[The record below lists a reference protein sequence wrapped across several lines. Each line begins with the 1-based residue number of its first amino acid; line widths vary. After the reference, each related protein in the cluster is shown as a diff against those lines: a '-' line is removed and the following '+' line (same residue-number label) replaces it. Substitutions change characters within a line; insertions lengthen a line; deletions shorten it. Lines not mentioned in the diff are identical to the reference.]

1 LGSGQAFFTTTDLE
15 GIKDYIGDMKEKVQI
30 FTVKTGEMEEV
41 LLSLSRLNPGFR
53 TFLRYTQAGR

>member
-41 LLSLSRLNPGFR
+41 SIESI
-53 TFLRYTQAGR
+53 